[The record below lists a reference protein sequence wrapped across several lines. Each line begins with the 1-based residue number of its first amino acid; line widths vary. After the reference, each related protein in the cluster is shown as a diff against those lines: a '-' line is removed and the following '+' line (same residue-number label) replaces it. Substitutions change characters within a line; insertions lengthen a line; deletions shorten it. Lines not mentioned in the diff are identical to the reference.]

1 MNLNKTAKQNM
12 MYIGIIIL
20 ILMILPKISQL
31 FEGYEK
37 GSKKKVRD
45 EHQDVGVMVDK
56 ELIGPSPVNKR
67 Q

>member
-1 MNLNKTAKQNM
+1 

-37 GSKKKVRD
+37 KVRD
-45 EHQDVGVMVDK
+45 ERQDVGLMVDK
-56 ELIGPSPVNKR
+56 GLIGPSPVNKR

>member
-1 MNLNKTAKQNM
+1 MNLNKTAKQNL

-20 ILMILPKISQL
+20 ILRILHKISQL

-45 EHQDVGVMVDK
+45 ERQDVGVMVDK

>member
-1 MNLNKTAKQNM
+1 MNLNKTAKQNL

-37 GSKKKVRD
+37 ESKKKVRD
-45 EHQDVGVMVDK
+45 ERQDVGVMVDK